1 MRDRLSALKRPLP
14 KPTLPKPTLPRVT
27 LPRVAVAVVLVTL
40 IAALAWWRTSTDE
53 PILITADFKDTTGL
67 YVGNEVVYL
76 GVPIGEV
83 TSIEPAGT
91 TMEVTLE
98 IDPDSELPAETGA
111 TMLQSSLVTDRY
123 IELGPAYTGGPQLAS
138 GAHIEATHTRSPAN
152 MDQVVASID
161 DLVNALNS
169 TTPGGKDVGHLLSV
183 AARTMDG
190 NGARTRDAMV
200 AGEKALRTINNNG
213 DDLTRVTSNLA
224 TLTEAIKAR
233 DKTIRAFSSDVS
245 TTSTVVAKQRK
256 SITSTIRALYALTSV
271 VDTFVA
277 KNRKVIGK

>member
-1 MRDRLSALKRPLP
+1 MSH
-14 KPTLPKPTLPRVT
+14 
-27 LPRVAVAVVLVTL
+27 
-40 IAALAWWRTSTDE
+40 E
-53 PILITADFKDTTGL
+53 L
-67 YVGNEVVYL
+67 YVKWILKWLSCLFCFKQKTAYEMR
-76 GVPIGEV
+76 I
-83 TSIEPAGT
+83 S
-91 TMEVTLE
+91 
-98 IDPDSELPAETGA
+98 DW
-111 TMLQSSLVTDRY
+111 SSDVCSSDL
-123 IELGPAYTGGPQLAS
+123 
-138 GAHIEATHTRSPAN
+138 
-152 MDQVVASID
+152 DQVVASID

-245 TTSTVVAKQRK
+245 TTSTVVATQRK
-256 SITSTIRALYALTSV
+256 SITSPIRDLDSLTS
-271 VDTFVA
+271 TG
-277 KNRKVIGK
+277 R